1 MAALAAVFGLCV
13 NAQTWTASEVGEG
26 TFYLYNVGAQG
37 YLVGANSWGT
47 QASIA
52 KTGGISVTL
61 AGLDGG
67 NYSVSCAPTYQNMYL
82 GANGYIDRPVGES
95 SWQFVPVEGQTNV
108 YRMTCSDGMFFANAG
123 ATSTGVGGDPGWKEL
138 ITNGDVEG
146 EDGTCLITQDG
157 EGQNQGAHKFNPVEG
172 AGIDGSKAAVVHIA
186 AGSKYDWTGQFF
198 IYAPDHVFAEG
209 EKFKVSFWVKADK
222 AADVDIQSHTTAGNY
237 IGWYVDGFSGP
248 LKVTT
253 EWQQVTIEGTIKDF
267 NAETKMVGMQ
277 TLAFNLSK
285 DKENENNFYFDN
297 ISWKVYDE
305 SATQYS
311 YWKLVSQ
318 ENRIA
323 DLASA
328 TADNPKDATF
338 LILNPNFSRNATN
351 SAWTMQAGNQN
362 LQGGTNENK
371 CAESYH
377 SEFNLSQVV
386 SGAPAGN
393 YGLTAQGFYRQDGE
407 DTEHLPVI
415 FVNEGTSTFG
425 PLTGSENS
433 MDQASTSFLAGEY
446 AIAEAQGVST
456 GELTV
461 GAKLEGNTTL
471 WCIWDNFQLKYYGPI
486 SDLGPFI
493 EAYEKALAEAQALLN
508 TEETCSKN
516 SLASLRA
523 ATILNG
529 EARVDKNSQE
539 SLEKATAA
547 LNEAINAVK
556 KSIDS
561 YKIIAAGEVPSNNIA
576 GWTCTNEQAF
586 HVNTWS
592 TEADNTG
599 MVTPFIENWIHSS
612 EGTLGDGMIYYTL
625 EGLNPGEVYYA
636 QALVRAFSEAGNEIG
651 GVSFFVNDDETDIP
665 TTGNAYTY
673 NGKPG
678 VYGTF
683 GNIATVGTDGK
694 LTIGVKLNGATFNW
708 VAIKNVTIQSLDA
721 ALQASVDKVE
731 AYYGQIPTAVE
742 TPTKEFVETTK
753 ASVTDNASFQEAV
766 KALNAKADELAPIA
780 KAFAE
785 AKALSNYKSKYYD
798 AVKAMADVTSYKEF
812 AEGAHDKLNA
822 ALNAFALPAVDMETL
837 NAMTTAEAINEYA
850 AGLKAQAAEADEA
863 LRAAG
868 IEYNNN
874 AAPVGDAK
882 FNISFVLVNANLEG
896 LPTWAKCDGW
906 YSDRTTGN
914 SQVMQNNDATS
925 EDGTKTAFYE
935 YWSEAAADD
944 GSFTLYQKVE
954 LPAGKYDV
962 SCYAFAQQNASGNED
977 NCNVK
982 FYAND
987 FEGPVI
993 ASTRLAPASFEFETA
1008 EAGEVKIGLKALEGN
1023 NFRWMGIG
1031 YMELYRNGIAEEP
1044 KPVFALSFNPASGT
1058 EVAVDDE
1065 ITMTF
1070 DDANFNLHY
1079 TTDGSD
1085 PKTSMTMMTAM
1096 PNETVTV
1103 KGEGAL
1109 VIKAYLV
1116 YNKTDE
1122 ESDIFTALYP
1132 IKEVEE
1138 ENWESLVIN
1147 GNVEGTDGTSLVTQ
1161 DGEGENQ
1168 GAHKFNPVEGA
1179 GVGGSTGAVVH
1190 VAAGS
1195 KYDYTGQFFIY
1206 EPSHEFKEG
1215 EKYKVSFW
1223 VKADKDAE
1231 VDIQA
1236 HTTPGNYIGWYIDG
1250 FSGPLKVSTE
1260 WQKVTIEG
1268 TISEAM
1274 AQYGAHMV
1282 GMQTLAFNLSK
1293 NKEVENNFYFDNIVW
1308 KVYVEPAKDLEL
1320 TDDDTEAPAAGEYA
1334 NVTYNRMFLKGYNT
1348 IVLPFE
1354 YTIAEL
1360 GADIVMKYV
1369 GTQDNHVQ
1377 FQRLPEET
1385 VLQANTPYVVFVAAD
1400 KQLKGFENKT
1410 VVEPTDLTV
1419 AGGEFDFVGS
1429 YKAYA
1434 KGESPVVKG
1443 DYILREVGL
1452 QKAAGGNEHKA
1463 YRGYLKN
1470 NTGMDVNLYL
1480 MIDGEIVDGI
1490 NTIEN
1495 AQNADG
1501 SIYNLNGQKVKRTQ
1515 KGVYIINGKKVVRK

>member
-157 EGQNQGAHKFNPVEG
+157 EGENQGAHKFNPVEG

-186 AGSKYDWTGQFF
+186 AGSKVDWTGQFF

-209 EKFKVSFWVKADK
+209 EKFKVSFWVRADK

-425 PLTGSENS
+425 PLTGSENN

-446 AIAEAQGVST
+446 AIAEATGVST

-599 MVTPFIENWIHSS
+599 MVTPFIENWIGSGD
-612 EGTLGDGMIYYTL
+612 GTLGDGMIYYTL

-636 QALVRAFSEAGNEIG
+636 QALVRAFSEAGYEIG

-780 KAFAE
+780 KAFAD
-785 AKALSNYKSKYYD
+785 AQTVKSKYYD
-798 AVKAMADVTSYKEF
+798 SVKAMADVKNYKEL
-812 AEGAHDKLNA
+812 AEGAHDKLVAALAANPVPTVDME
-822 ALNAFALPAVDMETL
+822 ALNALTSAQAINDYAAEIAAQITAVD
-837 NAMTTAEAINEYA
+837 EAI
-850 AGLKAQAAEADEA
+850 
-863 LRAAG
+863 RAAG

-874 AAPVGDAK
+874 AAPTNGSK
-882 FNISFVLVNANLEG
+882 FDITFLLTNPNLEG

-993 ASTRLAPASFEFETA
+993 ASTRLAPASFEFTTA

-1031 YMELYRNGIAEEP
+1031 YMELFRIGEWDIQPEPDDPNWKELVVNG
-1044 KPVFALSFNPASGT
+1044 
-1058 EVAVDDE
+1058 D
-1065 ITMTF
+1065 
-1070 DDANFNLHY
+1070 
-1079 TTDGSD
+1079 
-1085 PKTSMTMMTAM
+1085 
-1096 PNETVTV
+1096 
-1103 KGEGAL
+1103 
-1109 VIKAYLV
+1109 
-1116 YNKTDE
+1116 
-1122 ESDIFTALYP
+1122 
-1132 IKEVEE
+1132 
-1138 ENWESLVIN
+1138 
-1147 GNVEGTDGTSLVTQ
+1147 VEGEDGPDTDLVTQ
-1161 DGEGENQ
+1161 NGEGQAQ
-1168 GAHKFNPVEGA
+1168 GAHIFNPVEGA
-1179 GVGGSTGAVVH
+1179 GVNGSRAAVVTLTPP
-1190 VAAGS
+1190 S
-1195 KYDYTGQFFIY
+1195 KEDWTAQFFIY
-1206 EPSHEFKEG
+1206 EKKHVFAEG
-1215 EKYKVSFW
+1215 EKFKVSFW
-1223 VKADKDAE
+1223 VKADKATN
-1231 VDIQA
+1231 VAMQA
-1236 HTTPGNYIGWYIDG
+1236 HTTPGNYIGWYVDG
-1250 FSGPLKVSTE
+1250 APQLTITPE
-1260 WQKVTIEG
+1260 WQKVSFEG
-1268 TISEAM
+1268 TIKDWDANTKM
-1274 AQYGAHMV
+1274 T
-1282 GMQTLAFNLSK
+1282 GMQTIAFNLSTIK
-1293 NKEVENNFYFDNIVW
+1293 DVENTFYFDNISW
-1308 KVYVEPAKDLEL
+1308 KLYEEAPKDLEL

-1501 SIYNLNGQKVKRTQ
+1501 SIYNLNGQKVNRTQ